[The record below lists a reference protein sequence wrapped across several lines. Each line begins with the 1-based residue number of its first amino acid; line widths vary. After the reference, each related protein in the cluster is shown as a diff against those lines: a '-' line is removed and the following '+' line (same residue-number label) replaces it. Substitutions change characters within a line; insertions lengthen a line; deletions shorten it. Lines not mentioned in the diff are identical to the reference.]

1 MQGKGMPV
9 DLVIYLPSLEGGGAE
24 RAMLD
29 LARGLSSHGVRVELV
44 LARAEGA
51 YLEQVPEGLPV
62 VDLGAARVLASL
74 PALVRHLRQ
83 RKPEVLLST
92 LSHANIV
99 ALWARRLARVP
110 TRVVVRQANTSRVGE
125 GRRASLRGALHRT
138 LLRRSYRS
146 AHALVAVSEGV
157 ASDVARLVGVPRE
170 HIQVLYNPVVTA
182 ELVSMSEAPLD
193 HPWFSVGEP
202 PVILGVGR
210 LTKQKD
216 FPTLLRAFA
225 EVRAQRAARL
235 LLLGKGED
243 EGELRALAGELG
255 VEDDVDMPGFA
266 DNPFAFMRRAAV
278 FVLSSRWE
286 GLPNALIQAL
296 ALGTPVVAT
305 DCPSGP
311 REILEDGR
319 WGRLVPV
326 GDVRQM
332 TQAILAAIEG
342 PTPSP
347 QAQAQVR
354 ERFGLD
360 AVVQQ
365 YMHVLGLR

>member
-1 MQGKGMPV
+1 MPV

-29 LARGLSSHGVRVELV
+29 LAQGLSSHGVRVELV

-83 RKPEVLLST
+83 RKPEVVFST

-99 ALWARRLARVP
+99 ALWAQKLARVP
-110 TRVVVRQANTSRVGE
+110 TRVVVRQANTSGVGK
-125 GRRASLRGALHRT
+125 GRRVSLKGALYRA
-138 LLRRSYRS
+138 LLRRSYRR
-146 AHALVAVSEGV
+146 AHAVVAVSEGV
-157 ASDVARLVGVPRE
+157 ASDLARLVGIPRE
-170 HIQVLYNPVVTA
+170 RIQVMHNPVVTP
-182 ELVSMSEAPLD
+182 ELLSMSEAPLD
-193 HPWFSVGEP
+193 HPWFAVEEP
-202 PVILGVGR
+202 PVVLGVGR
-210 LTKQKD
+210 LTAQKD
-216 FPTLLRAFA
+216 FPTLLQAFA
-225 EVRAQRAARL
+225 RVRAQRQARL
-235 LLLGKGED
+235 VLLGKGED
-243 EGELRALAGELG
+243 EGALRALAVELG
-255 VEDDVDMPGFA
+255 VEEDVDMPGFVA
-266 DNPFAFMRRAAV
+266 NPFSFMRRAAV

-311 REILEDGR
+311 REILEGGR

-326 GDVRQM
+326 GDVGEM
-332 TQAILAAIEG
+332 AQAILAAIDE
-342 PTPSP
+342 PPASP
-347 QAQAQVR
+347 EVRAQAT
-354 ERFGLD
+354 ERFGLE
-360 AVVQQ
+360 AVVEE
-365 YMHVLGLR
+365 YMKVLGLR